1 MYAPQGS
8 DGTVNRCIRPRRRG
22 MTIGP
27 AIVVLLVAMF
37 LLMRGSS
44 REDALTMD
52 EPFHIT
58 AGYAALRLQTAR
70 LNPAP
75 PPLLK
80 MLAAVPLLLRPLD
93 FPRTHPALYEAFDEP
108 WKGWYQQG
116 EVVERFIYGHGRD
129 PHQIAAW
136 TRLMPTGLTIGLGLA
151 LVLWTQRWA
160 GSLAAL
166 LALVCF
172 TLAPTVLA
180 HGRLVTTDVAAAFG
194 VTLTGFAFS
203 RFLAHPS
210 PTGAL
215 LAGLA
220 LGTALL
226 LKLSTVL
233 LLPLCAALLLMW
245 IGLEP
250 GQVERYLVGTLLTAL
265 SAALLVLLP
274 YLWMTA
280 QYPPAQQLQDVYFTF
295 VTYGNGPLGRGSSLT
310 AQEDFALLLTDRT
323 RDLRACLH
331 PSGVPLLPRLM
342 RCPAELAIFLAD
354 IPVVRAWGAWLRDLV
369 LTFWLSREGWL
380 SYFWGEVSASGW
392 RSYFPV
398 VYALKEPLPFHL
410 LTALGLLLALARIGR
425 SAWSLRALGC
435 WLRSHPADTLMLGW
449 LVLYWGMAINANLNL
464 GVRHLLPVFPFTIM
478 LVARET
484 SRWLAGPPA
493 SSLRVPRRSRA
504 KGLVVALLLLWQAVS
519 VGRLYPSFL
528 AYFNETVGGPEGGAA
543 YVVDS
548 NLDWGQDLR
557 RLRAFV
563 DVHQIERIA
572 VDYFGGG
579 SPVYELGERYLPWE
593 SAKGPYAGWL
603 AVSASLLRFAQGQW
617 DPTLAHPAEDS
628 YAWLQGH
635 APVAKIGY
643 SIWVFDLR
651 P

>member
-1 MYAPQGS
+1 VEA
-8 DGTVNRCIRPRRRG
+8 
-22 MTIGP
+22 
-27 AIVVLLVAMF
+27 
-37 LLMRGSS
+37 
-44 REDALTMD
+44 RE
-52 EPFHIT
+52 
-58 AGYAALRLQTAR
+58 
-70 LNPAP
+70 
-75 PPLLK
+75 
-80 MLAAVPLLLRPLD
+80 V
-93 FPRTHPALYEAFDEP
+93 FDEP
-108 WKGWYQQG
+108 WKVWYQG
-116 EVVERFIYGHGRD
+116 ELAERFIYGPGHD

-136 TRLMPTGLTIGLGLA
+136 ARLIPTGITIGLGLA

-172 TLAPTVLA
+172 TLSPTLLA

-215 LAGLA
+215 LAGVA

-226 LKLSTVL
+226 LKSTTAL
-233 LLPLCAALLLMW
+233 LLPLCAALLLVW
-245 IGLEP
+245 IVLEP
-250 GQVERYLVGTLLTAL
+250 GQVRWYLVGTLLIAL

-295 VTYGNGPLGRGSSLT
+295 VAYANGPLGQGSPLP
-310 AQEDFALLLTDRT
+310 AREDFAHLLTDRT

-331 PSGVPLLPRLM
+331 PSAVPLLPRLM

-354 IPVVRAWGAWLRDLV
+354 IPVVRAWGVWLRDLV
-369 LTFWLSREGWL
+369 LTFSLAREGWL

-392 RSYFPV
+392 RSHFPV

-425 SAWSLRALGC
+425 SAWSLRAFGR
-435 WLRSHPADTLMLGW
+435 WLRSHPADTLLLGW
-449 LVLYWGMAINANLNL
+449 LALYWSTAIHATLNA

-493 SSLRVPRRSRA
+493 SSLSSARRSRA

-519 VGRLYPSFL
+519 IGRLYPSFL
-528 AYFNETVGGPEGGAA
+528 AYFNEAGGGPEGGAA
-543 YVVDS
+543 YVVDA

-563 DVHQIERIA
+563 DAHQIERIA

-579 SPVYELGERYLPWE
+579 SPAYELGERYLPWE
-593 SAKGPYAGWL
+593 SAKGPYAGWV
-603 AVSASLLRFAQGQW
+603 AVSASRLHVAQGRW
-617 DPTLAHPAEDS
+617 DPAFAHPAEDR

>member
-1 MYAPQGS
+1 
-8 DGTVNRCIRPRRRG
+8 

-44 REDALTMD
+44 REDAFTMD
-52 EPFHIT
+52 EPLLIT

-80 MLAAVPLLLRPLD
+80 MLAAVPLLLLPLD
-93 FPRTHPALYEAFDEP
+93 FPRTHPALHVEAREVFDEP
-108 WKGWYQQG
+108 WKVWYQG
-116 EVVERFIYGHGRD
+116 ELAERFIYGPGHD

-136 TRLMPTGLTIGLGLA
+136 ARLIPTGITIGLGLA

-172 TLAPTVLA
+172 TLSPTLLA

-215 LAGLA
+215 LAGVA

-226 LKLSTVL
+226 LKSTTAL
-233 LLPLCAALLLMW
+233 LLPLCAALLLVW
-245 IGLEP
+245 IVLEP
-250 GQVERYLVGTLLTAL
+250 GQVRWYLVGTLLIAL

-295 VTYGNGPLGRGSSLT
+295 VAYANGPLGQGSPLP
-310 AQEDFALLLTDRT
+310 AREDFAHLLTDRT

-331 PSGVPLLPRLM
+331 PSAVPLLPRLM

-354 IPVVRAWGAWLRDLV
+354 IPVVRAWGVWLRDLV
-369 LTFWLSREGWL
+369 LTFSLAREGWL

-392 RSYFPV
+392 RSHFPV

-425 SAWSLRALGC
+425 SAWSLRAFGR
-435 WLRSHPADTLMLGW
+435 WLRSHPADTLLLGW
-449 LVLYWGMAINANLNL
+449 LALYWSTAIHATLNA

-493 SSLRVPRRSRA
+493 SSLSSARRSRA

-519 VGRLYPSFL
+519 IGRLYPSFL
-528 AYFNETVGGPEGGAA
+528 AYFNEAGGA
-543 YVVDS
+543 
-548 NLDWGQDLR
+548 GGRGRLR
-557 RLRAFV
+557 RRC
-563 DVHQIERIA
+563 QPR
-572 VDYFGGG
+572 
-579 SPVYELGERYLPWE
+579 LG
-593 SAKGPYAGWL
+593 AG
-603 AVSASLLRFAQGQW
+603 FAAAARLCGRTP
-617 DPTLAHPAEDS
+617 D
-628 YAWLQGH
+628 
-635 APVAKIGY
+635 
-643 SIWVFDLR
+643 
-651 P
+651 

>member
-1 MYAPQGS
+1 
-8 DGTVNRCIRPRRRG
+8 
-22 MTIGP
+22 MTIWP

-58 AGYAALRLQTAR
+58 AGYASLRFQTAR
-70 LNPAP
+70 LNPEP

-93 FPRTHPALYEAFDEP
+93 FPRTHPALHEAFDEP
-108 WKGWYQQG
+108 WEGWYLQG
-116 EVVERFIYGHGRD
+116 ELAERFIYGPGHD
-129 PHQIAAW
+129 PHQMVAW
-136 TRLMPTGLTIGLGLA
+136 ARLMPIEVTIGLGLA
-151 LVLWTQRWA
+151 LVVWTQRWA
-160 GSLAAL
+160 GSLTAL

-172 TLAPTVLA
+172 TLSPTVLA
-180 HGRLVTTDVAAAFG
+180 HGRLVTTDVGAAFG
-194 VTLTGFAFS
+194 VTLTGFALS

-226 LKLSTVL
+226 LKSSTAL
-233 LLPLCAALLLMW
+233 LLPLCAALVLVW
-245 IGLEP
+245 IVLEL
-250 GQVERYLVGTLLTAL
+250 GQIRRYLVGTLLIVL

-280 QYPPAQQLQDVYFTF
+280 QYPPAQQLLDAYFPLF
-295 VTYGNGPLGRGSSLT
+295 AYANGPLGRGSLLT
-310 AQEDFALLLTDRT
+310 PQEDFTLLLTDRT
-323 RDLRACLH
+323 RDLRACLY
-331 PSGVPLLPRLM
+331 PSAGPLLPRLR

-354 IPVVRAWGAWLRDLV
+354 VPVVRAWGAYFLGLMMTLGNV
-369 LTFWLSREGWL
+369 REGWL

-392 RSYFPV
+392 WSYFPV

-425 SAWSLRALGC
+425 RPWSLRALGR

-449 LVLYWGMAINANLNL
+449 LALYWTAAIHAALNL

-484 SRWLAGPPA
+484 SRWLAGPLA
-493 SSLRVPRRSRA
+493 RRSCV
-504 KGLVVALLLLWQAVS
+504 KGLVLTLLLVWQAVS
-519 VGRLYPSFL
+519 VGRLYPSVL
-528 AYFNETVGGPEGGAA
+528 AYFNEAVGGPEGGAA

-563 DVHQIERIA
+563 DAHQIERIA
-572 VDYFGGG
+572 VDYFGGS
-579 SPVYELGERYLPWE
+579 SPAYELGERYLPWE

-603 AVSASLLRFAQGQW
+603 AVSASLLHVAQGRW
-617 DPTLAHPAEDS
+617 DPALAHPAEDS